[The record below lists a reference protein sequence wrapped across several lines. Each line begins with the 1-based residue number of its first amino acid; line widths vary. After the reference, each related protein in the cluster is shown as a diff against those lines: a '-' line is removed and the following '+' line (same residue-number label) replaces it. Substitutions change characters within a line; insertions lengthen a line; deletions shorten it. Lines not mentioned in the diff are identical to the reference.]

1 MVDHVTRKTKSK
13 LPASNGSFLSRLLT
27 RLLAHFTP
35 DDRAY
40 LVMLVANTT
49 GIAQPDAERRT
60 DTAITAA
67 TVAVQKA
74 RRSAVVLA
82 FSTAVSLLA
91 GAATA
96 WYASCLG
103 GRYRGNVPPRYGALR
118 NAPRRQARYE
128 KFLLIGIGISGT
140 ENCPDTTRVLLTGGP
155 RGLPHARPSQA
166 RKVGV
171 SQKSLCDRR
180 RASLIVVF
188 PSTRLLSPSPE
199 PRSGVKAEGLTA
211 MRHAE
216 RQSLRLWRLGPHSL
230 SSPLDRYSC
239 P

>member
-1 MVDHVTRKTKSK
+1 MIGLIWSCWSRTRPVSRNLMPNAGQI
-13 LPASNGSFLSRLLT
+13 LPSPPRRWPCRRRAGVRWFSLFPLPYLCWRGRRRRGT
-27 RLLAHFTP
+27 RPVWA
-35 DDRAY
+35 
-40 LVMLVANTT
+40 VAIETM
-49 GIAQPDAERRT
+49 
-60 DTAITAA
+60 
-67 TVAVQKA
+67 
-74 RRSAVVLA
+74 S
-82 FSTAVSLLA
+82 
-91 GAATA
+91 
-96 WYASCLG
+96 
-103 GRYRGNVPPRYGALR
+103 PPRYGALR

-140 ENCPDTTRVLLTGGP
+140 ENCPATRVLLTGGP

-166 RKVGV
+166 RNVDV